1 LFIAYVT
8 KDFGPLHADLNL
20 GENIRPWLVFDCG
33 GDVGLFPSTR
43 AYSLFIGMT
52 IVPVLLWRDPNG
64 RPSAADAS
72 D

>member
-1 LFIAYVT
+1 LAQTIRAI
-8 KDFGPLHADLNL
+8 DHSP
-20 GENIRPWLVFDCG
+20 RPWLVFDCG
-33 GDVGLFPSTR
+33 GDVGFFPSTR